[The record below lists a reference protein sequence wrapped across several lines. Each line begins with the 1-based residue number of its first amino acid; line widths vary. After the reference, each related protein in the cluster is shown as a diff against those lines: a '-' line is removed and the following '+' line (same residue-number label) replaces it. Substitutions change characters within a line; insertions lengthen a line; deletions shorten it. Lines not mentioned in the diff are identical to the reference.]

1 MDGNAGRVILV
12 DTSDEGRVVLAKR
25 LRAQGYL
32 VEAAAT
38 AAEGADLAL
47 SAPPAA
53 VVADLWMPSVSGVQ
67 LCRLLRAEP
76 ATVDVPVILR
86 GERDDPRSRFW
97 SRRAGATAYVAKGRM
112 GELVQALAHASA
124 AAVKTR
130 SFFMNLSSDT
140 ADVRDRIAQHLDA
153 ALFESV
159 LASEVRALAS
169 CDSFERLFD
178 LFSQFA
184 SQIISYRWLA
194 MSTQSPERF
203 ALHHHPCAGAGA
215 EREARAALGVGPALR
230 ALRIEDEDAS
240 DESEA
245 EPTIVRAVS
254 FGGSVI
260 GRIALGPGPATE
272 ADAAALLTLVA
283 RELGGP
289 LRMASLVEE
298 SQRLATTDPL
308 TGLMNRR
315 AFVASLGEEFEA
327 AQRNGRVRQAS
338 VLLLD
343 VDHFKAINDGQGHAA
358 GDRVL
363 AALGALLLDQVRAPA
378 TVARWGGEEFVVALP
393 DVGVEAAADMGE
405 WLRRAIESLAITTE
419 GGEAINVTA
428 SIGVAPMAPGDGLDR
443 AIDRADRAM
452 YSAKIAGR
460 NRVVTAPPEPEESAA
475 GRALVA

>member
-1 MDGNAGRVILV
+1 MDGNEERVILV
-12 DTSDEGRVVLAKR
+12 DACDEGRTVLAKR
-25 LRAQGYL
+25 LRAQGYV
-32 VEAAAT
+32 VEAAAS

-47 SAPPAA
+47 SAPPTA

-67 LCRLLRAEP
+67 LCRLLKAEP

-86 GERDDPRSRFW
+86 GERDDARSRFW
-97 SRRAGATAYVAKGRM
+97 SRRAGATTYVAKGRM
-112 GELVQALAHASA
+112 GELVQALARA
-124 AAVKTR
+124 AAGAAKAR
-130 SFFMNLSSDT
+130 SFFMKLSGDT
-140 ADVRDRIAQHLDA
+140 TDVRDRIAQHLDA

-159 LASEVRALAS
+159 LAAEVRALGS

-194 MSTQSPERF
+194 MSTHSPERF
-203 ALHHHPCAGAGA
+203 ALHHHPRAGEWA
-215 EREARAALGVGPALR
+215 EREARAALGVGPGLP

-240 DESEA
+240 GESEA
-245 EPTIVRAVS
+245 EPAVVRAVS
-254 FGGSVI
+254 FGNAHI
-260 GRIALGPGPATE
+260 GRVALGAGPATE

-289 LRMASLVEE
+289 VRMATLVEE

-315 AFVASLGEEFEA
+315 AFVAALGEELGS
-327 AQRNGRVRQAS
+327 AQRNGRVRQTC

-343 VDHFKAINDGQGHAA
+343 VDHFKAINDGLGHAA

-363 AALGALLLDQVRAPA
+363 ASLGALLRERVRAPA
-378 TVARWGGEEFVVALP
+378 IAARWGGEEFVIALP
-393 DVGVEAAADMGE
+393 ETGLDAAAELGE
-405 WLRRAIESLAITTE
+405 GLRRAIEALAVHADD
-419 GGEAINVTA
+419 GRAIPITA
-428 SIGVAPMAPGDGLDR
+428 SIGVAPMSPGDGLDR

-452 YSAKIAGR
+452 YAAKVAGR
-460 NRVVTAPPEPEESAA
+460 NRVLVAAPEPDERRS
-475 GRALVA
+475 LVA

>member
-12 DTSDEGRVVLAKR
+12 DACDEGRTVLAKR

-32 VEAAAT
+32 VESAAS

-112 GELVQALAHASA
+112 GELVQALAAASA
-124 AAVKTR
+124 NAAKAR
-130 SFFMNLSSDT
+130 SFFMKLSGDT
-140 ADVRDRIAQHLDA
+140 TDVRDRIAQHLDA

-159 LASEVRALAS
+159 LAAEVRALAS

-178 LFSQFA
+178 LCSQFA

-194 MSTQSPERF
+194 MSTQMPERF
-203 ALHHHPCAGAGA
+203 ALHHHPKAGERS
-215 EREARAALGVGPALR
+215 EREARAALGVGPGLR

-240 DESEA
+240 DEA
-245 EPTIVRAVS
+245 EPEPTLVRAIN
-254 FGGSVI
+254 FGGGQV
-260 GRIALGPGPATE
+260 GRIALGTGATTE

-289 LRMASLVEE
+289 VRMATLVEE

-315 AFVASLGEEFEA
+315 AFVSALAEDSDA
-327 AQRNGRVRQAS
+327 AQRNGRVRQDAL
-338 VLLLD
+338 LLLD
-343 VDHFKAINDGQGHAA
+343 VDHFKSINDGRGHAA

-363 AALGALLLDQVRAPA
+363 AALGALLRERVRPPGLA
-378 TVARWGGEEFVVALP
+378 ARWGGEEFVVALAET
-393 DVGVEAAADMGE
+393 GSEAAADAAE
-405 WLRRAIESLAITTE
+405 ALRHAIEALVVPCDGEAPLAI
-419 GGEAINVTA
+419 TA
-428 SIGVAPMAPGDGLDR
+428 SIGVAPVSPGEGLER

-452 YSAKIAGR
+452 YAAKIAGR
-460 NRVVTAPPEPEESAA
+460 NRVVCAADEPDAPGCPS
-475 GRALVA
+475 LVA

>member
-1 MDGNAGRVILV
+1 MDGTPGRVILV
-12 DTSDEGRVVLAKR
+12 DPCDEGRTILAKR

-32 VEAAAT
+32 VEAAAS

-47 SAPPAA
+47 SAPPTA

-97 SRRAGATAYVAKGRM
+97 SRRAGATAFVAKGRM
-112 GELVQALAHASA
+112 GELVQALARA
-124 AAVKTR
+124 AAAAQNAR
-130 SFFMNLSSDT
+130 SFFMKLSGDT
-140 ADVRDRIAQHLDA
+140 TDVRDRIAQHLDA

-159 LASEVRALAS
+159 LAAEVRALAS

-178 LFSQFA
+178 LLSQFA

-194 MSTQSPERF
+194 MSTQVPERF
-203 ALHHHPCAGAGA
+203 ALHHHPKAGESA
-215 EREARAALGVGPALR
+215 EREARAALGVGPALP

-240 DESEA
+240 GDPEA
-245 EPTIVRAVS
+245 EPTVVRAVS
-254 FGGSVI
+254 FGGAQV
-260 GRIALGPGPATE
+260 GRLALGTGPLTE
-272 ADAAALLTLVA
+272 PDAASLLTLVA

-289 LRMASLVEE
+289 VRMATLVEE

-315 AFVASLGEEFEA
+315 AFAAALGEELEA
-327 AQRNGRVRQAS
+327 AQRHGRVRQTI
-338 VLLLD
+338 LLLVD

-363 AALGALLLDQVRAPA
+363 AALGALLRDHVRPPGVA
-378 TVARWGGEEFVVALP
+378 ARWGGEEFVVAVP
-393 DVGVEAAADMGE
+393 DDGAEGAGEAGE
-405 WLRRAIESLAITTE
+405 RLRRAIEGLTVAADDGRPI
-419 GGEAINVTA
+419 AVTA
-428 SIGVAPMAPGDGLDR
+428 SIGAAVLGPGDAVDR
-443 AIDRADRAM
+443 ALDRADRAM
-452 YSAKIAGR
+452 YAAKVAGR
-460 NRVVTAPPEPEESAA
+460 NRVVLSTPEPATAPERS
-475 GRALVA
+475 LVA